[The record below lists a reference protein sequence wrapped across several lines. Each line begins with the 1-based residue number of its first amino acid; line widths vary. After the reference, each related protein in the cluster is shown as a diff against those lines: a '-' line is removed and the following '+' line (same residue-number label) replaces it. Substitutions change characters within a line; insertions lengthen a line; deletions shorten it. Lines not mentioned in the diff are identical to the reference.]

1 MKKENYKMIRLS
13 VLVLG
18 LVVLT
23 IVGTSFAYFT
33 AIINGNEK
41 ANNVYVKSA
50 NLKATYSD
58 GEEINTLNAVPG
70 WSQDKT
76 ITITNTGD
84 APIIYSIKWT
94 NVTNELTN
102 MKYSL
107 SSTSLGAQ
115 ANVTEADA
123 PKKDTNMVTNVTL
136 GVGKEHTY
144 KLTILFKDT
153 GLPQDDEQGKN
164 FSAKLEASAVQAK

>member
-1 MKKENYKMIRLS
+1 MEKESYKVIRLS

-41 ANNVYVKSA
+41 ANNVYIKSA

-94 NVTNELTN
+94 NVTNELIN

-123 PKKDTNMVTNVTL
+123 PKNDTNLVTNVTL

-144 KLTILFKDT
+144 KLSMLFKDT
-153 GLPQDDEQGKN
+153 GLPQDDEQGKS

>member
-1 MKKENYKMIRLS
+1 MEKESYKVIRLS

-41 ANNVYVKSA
+41 ANNVYIKSA

-94 NVTNELTN
+94 NVTNELIN

-123 PKKDTNMVTNVTL
+123 PKNDTNLVTNVTL
-136 GVGKEHTY
+136 GVGKEHSY
-144 KLTILFKDT
+144 KLSMLFKDT
-153 GLPQDDEQGKN
+153 GLPQDDEQGKS

>member
-84 APIIYSIKWT
+84 APIIYSI
-94 NVTNELTN
+94 N
-102 MKYSL
+102 
-107 SSTSLGAQ
+107 
-115 ANVTEADA
+115 
-123 PKKDTNMVTNVTL
+123 
-136 GVGKEHTY
+136 
-144 KLTILFKDT
+144 
-153 GLPQDDEQGKN
+153 GLMLLMNLQI
-164 FSAKLEASAVQAK
+164 